1 MVKHASKATVH
12 QLVKEYTS
20 IIKGK
25 TILTTGV
32 SPGGLGALFVDAIA
46 VAEPKLA
53 ILAGRNIN
61 KLQQTADDLASKHPN
76 LKTKLVTLDLSS
88 LSSVRSAAEKVNG
101 WSNVPNIDV
110 LVNNAGIMATD
121 FGLTEDGFESQF
133 ASNHLGHFLLTNLI
147 MNKILASEAPRV
159 VSVSSNG
166 HRLGPIRWGDPNFS
180 NGDLYNR
187 WSAYGQSKTANMLFA
202 ISLAEK
208 LGSRGLQAYSLH
220 PGAILET
227 SLANHLGNLDSL
239 VAADRAMG
247 DPWGWVDWS
256 TVPVTPE
263 VGAATHV
270 FAAFDPDLKDHNGT
284 YLLDCRLADPFTD
297 TVRPWATSSTEAEL
311 LWKLS
316 EKMVGQNFLFQL
328 Q

>member
-1 MVKHASKATVH
+1 VTYHKYLLYKDPAGWYFADASQIDLTPANHLFQEHHCRSSILLTQKLATKGRGDVYKKVCFSFHSLQSVSILNHHATIHLIPNVTMVKHASKATIH

-88 LSSVRSAAEKVNG
+88 LSSVRSAAEKVNR
-101 WSNVPNIDV
+101 WSDVPKIDV

-133 ASNHLGHFLLTNLI
+133 ASNHLGHFLFTNLI
-147 MNKILASEAPRV
+147 INKILASEAPRI

-166 HRLGPIRWGDPNFS
+166 HRLGPIRWGDSNFS
-180 NGDLYNR
+180 VSSSHLYTNLVLTMR
-187 WSAYGQSKTANMLFA
+187 RMGICTIDGVHTDSPRLPICYSP
-202 ISLAEK
+202 SL
-208 LGSRGLQAYSLH
+208 
-220 PGAILET
+220 
-227 SLANHLGNLDSL
+227 
-239 VAADRAMG
+239 
-247 DPWGWVDWS
+247 
-256 TVPVTPE
+256 
-263 VGAATHV
+263 
-270 FAAFDPDLKDHNGT
+270 
-284 YLLDCRLADPFTD
+284 
-297 TVRPWATSSTEAEL
+297 
-311 LWKLS
+311 
-316 EKMVGQNFLFQL
+316 
-328 Q
+328 